1 MEAVVLHSSSKTDI
15 KLLVELAKKIGIT
28 VKYLSEEDK
37 EDIGL
42 SNAIKKGRTG
52 QLVETSSFLKKLR
65 K

>member
-28 VKYLSEEDK
+28 VKYLYEEDK